1 MSDFV
6 FIGISVDEI
15 GGGWDDWMGAR
26 LLDSCFI
33 ALVFGIILFSVNYRQ
48 LSTIGCPKLLLYV

>member
-1 MSDFV
+1 
-6 FIGISVDEI
+6 
-15 GGGWDDWMGAR
+15 MGAR

-33 ALVFGIILFSVNYRQ
+33 ALVFGIILFSVDYRQ